1 MGMFDD
7 LIPTKTSGGM
17 FDDLIPATPKPQQ
30 SGAAVVQPP
39 TEAELKAA
47 EKPAIITKAP
57 MPSKAK
63 IEAAKEKQL
72 ESTIPFEELYKNPEL
87 FGVVKDY
94 MKVSRNIEQKKNE
107 TNEDFVKRY
116 MGTMREVEF
125 NTFLGA
131 LPELNRIKN
140 AKPADKETLALGRE
154 LYSQTRSVFQPGGQ
168 GYGTA
173 DALVPYWNAMTAIAS
188 DPLTYIGF
196 GAGKLGGQ
204 ALKVSTA
211 REASKI
217 AAGTATTGKIA
228 SMLKPT
234 QGKVT
239 AGVVGLETASGAG
252 QSVVSQR
259 LEQEKKMALGEEPEE
274 LSAPQIIFS
283 AVMGT
288 GSGYLEAKGAAA
300 KFGKTGKE
308 QLADLLKKSKE
319 KTPTDP
325 TAPPTKIE
333 TALLSPVD
341 ENMDLLAEEFMKQE
355 GAKILDEIS
364 PAAALVEPAIRRDLS
379 QRAIRVAMNVIEND
393 PTYKVKA
400 GQKTSTA
407 IAEVFSAMDQGLIDD
422 TLLEQAI
429 RKEGLSPEQFAQ
441 ANRVTVTQAAQ
452 IMQQYSTASK
462 ALNRLRQIDPDVAK
476 QVDALYGKP
485 DEYTST
491 LGSLGGA
498 FNRMERESKAL
509 IVSGIGTTV
518 RNIMGSGIGLTFNSA
533 ASVIEG
539 ALMTVGKTLSPEA
552 KGARFN
558 TLKTSIGDTIEN
570 AFGTWG
576 YLAKNDLASEVTDE
590 LLKHNPSIRSHIL
603 SAMQESDTDL
613 SKVSRMANA
622 LNVAQDAFFRKAIF
636 ANSVEKKLKA
646 VGLDM
651 YQLIADGKVIPS
663 DVLKEAA
670 DDTLKAT
677 FSYTPKVPKGGIKTF
692 EGGAEAVGNY
702 FVKAA
707 ELPGGSLFVT
717 FPRFMTNAIAF
728 QYRYSPLGV
737 LLVRRT
743 FLEDLRC

>member
-239 AGVVGLETASGAG
+239 AGVVGL
-252 QSVVSQR
+252 
-259 LEQEKKMALGEEPEE
+259 
-274 LSAPQIIFS
+274 
-283 AVMGT
+283 
-288 GSGYLEAKGAAA
+288 
-300 KFGKTGKE
+300 
-308 QLADLLKKSKE
+308 
-319 KTPTDP
+319 
-325 TAPPTKIE
+325 
-333 TALLSPVD
+333 
-341 ENMDLLAEEFMKQE
+341 
-355 GAKILDEIS
+355 
-364 PAAALVEPAIRRDLS
+364 
-379 QRAIRVAMNVIEND
+379 
-393 PTYKVKA
+393 
-400 GQKTSTA
+400 
-407 IAEVFSAMDQGLIDD
+407 
-422 TLLEQAI
+422 
-429 RKEGLSPEQFAQ
+429 
-441 ANRVTVTQAAQ
+441 
-452 IMQQYSTASK
+452 
-462 ALNRLRQIDPDVAK
+462 
-476 QVDALYGKP
+476 
-485 DEYTST
+485 
-491 LGSLGGA
+491 
-498 FNRMERESKAL
+498 
-509 IVSGIGTTV
+509 
-518 RNIMGSGIGLTFNSA
+518 
-533 ASVIEG
+533 
-539 ALMTVGKTLSPEA
+539 
-552 KGARFN
+552 
-558 TLKTSIGDTIEN
+558 
-570 AFGTWG
+570 
-576 YLAKNDLASEVTDE
+576 
-590 LLKHNPSIRSHIL
+590 
-603 SAMQESDTDL
+603 
-613 SKVSRMANA
+613 
-622 LNVAQDAFFRKAIF
+622 
-636 ANSVEKKLKA
+636 
-646 VGLDM
+646 
-651 YQLIADGKVIPS
+651 
-663 DVLKEAA
+663 
-670 DDTLKAT
+670 
-677 FSYTPKVPKGGIKTF
+677 
-692 EGGAEAVGNY
+692 
-702 FVKAA
+702 
-707 ELPGGSLFVT
+707 
-717 FPRFMTNAIAF
+717 
-728 QYRYSPLGV
+728 
-737 LLVRRT
+737 
-743 FLEDLRC
+743 